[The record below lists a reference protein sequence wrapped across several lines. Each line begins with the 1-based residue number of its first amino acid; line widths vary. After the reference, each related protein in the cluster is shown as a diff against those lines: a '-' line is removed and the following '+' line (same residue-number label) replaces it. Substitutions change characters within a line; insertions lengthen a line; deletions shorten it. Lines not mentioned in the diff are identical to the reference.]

1 MAFDKV
7 KYDNEW
13 VKENKDQIRL
23 VVRKGLKAQVQ
34 EAAKVKGMS
43 VTKWIESAIEA
54 KLLEEEFD

>member
-7 KYDNEW
+7 RYNSQW
-13 VKENKDQIRL
+13 RKENQDHIDL
-23 VVRKGLKAQVQ
+23 YVRKGLKAQVQ
-34 EAAKVKGMS
+34 EAAKVKGIS